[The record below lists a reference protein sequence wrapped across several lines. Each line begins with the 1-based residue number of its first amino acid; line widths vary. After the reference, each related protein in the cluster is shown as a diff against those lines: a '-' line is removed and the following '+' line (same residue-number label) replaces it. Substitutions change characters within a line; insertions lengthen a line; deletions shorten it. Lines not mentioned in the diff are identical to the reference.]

1 MDIILTIHSLNRWLI
16 VAVGVIAA
24 VKFLAGWLGKSSY
37 QPLDQRLMTIYT
49 ILLDIQ
55 LLLGIILLIGMGLL
69 GYRIEHAITMI
80 VAIVLA
86 HLSRL
91 WRDKEDRVKF
101 RNNFLA
107 ITVGLLLIVA
117 GVFVLPQGWGLGV
130 GG

>member
-16 VAVGVIAA
+16 LAVGVISA

-37 QPLDQRLMTIYT
+37 QPLDQRLMTLYT

-55 LLLGIILLIGMGLL
+55 LLLGIILLFGDALVR
-69 GYRIEHAITMI
+69 YRIEHAITMLI
-80 VAIVLA
+80 AIVLA

-91 WRDKEDRVKF
+91 WRDKEDPAKF

-107 ITVGLLLIVA
+107 IAIGLLLIVA
-117 GVFVLPQGWGLGV
+117 GIFALPQGWR
-130 GG
+130 